1 MWKVAILPVLAEGG
15 GGWAVAGEV
24 AAKSTF
30 NSTYQQPKASTTL
43 LYIRRKIFCS
53 GTIPV
58 VGEVGGA
65 DVVALSGGTITVGTG
80 STQIRTRFDISPMLA
95 DLQKRTVYI

>member
-1 MWKVAILPVLAEGG
+1 MEGSYSACDSWGGDVEAGAI
-15 GGWAVAGEV
+15 
-24 AAKSTF
+24 AAKATF
-30 NSTYQQPKASTTL
+30 KTTYQQQKASTTL
-43 LYIRRKIFCS
+43 LYIRRIIFWS
-53 GTIPV
+53 GRIPV

-95 DLQKRTVYI
+95 DLQNQTVYI